1 MSFKIVG
8 KYIKNINFEIPNSK
22 SFMLLE
28 KNIQNFKVD
37 FDIKSKK
44 KSEDILEIDMNLK
57 LEPKDKLKNDD
68 LKTSILFSTLVNF
81 DKNLK
86 DHDLKKIILI
96 QVPKIVYPE
105 IRNIII
111 FLFRNSG
118 FNKINISEKVDFEKL
133 YKFNN

>member
-96 QVPKIVYPE
+96 EVPKIVYPE

-111 FLFRNSG
+111 FLFKNSG

>member
-86 DHDLKKIILI
+86 DHNLKKIILI
-96 QVPKIVYPE
+96 EVPKIVYPE

-111 FLFRNSG
+111 FLFKNSG

>member
-111 FLFRNSG
+111 FLFKNSG

>member
-1 MSFKIVG
+1 
-8 KYIKNINFEIPNSK
+8 
-22 SFMLLE
+22 
-28 KNIQNFKVD
+28 
-37 FDIKSKK
+37 
-44 KSEDILEIDMNLK
+44 MNLK

-111 FLFRNSG
+111 FLFKNSG

>member
-86 DHDLKKIILI
+86 DQNLKKIILI

-111 FLFRNSG
+111 FLFKNSG